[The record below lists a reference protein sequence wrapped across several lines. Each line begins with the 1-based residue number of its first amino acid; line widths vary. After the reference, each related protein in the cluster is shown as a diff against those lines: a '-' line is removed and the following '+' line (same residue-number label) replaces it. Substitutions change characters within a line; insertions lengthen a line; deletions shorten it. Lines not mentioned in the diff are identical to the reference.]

1 MASGASPSITVDL
14 SDGGTASPPSKLKKF
29 VYGSIGLAV
38 FVTAAVLFWKF
49 WYCPGHL
56 GVFSWFRCKC
66 KANATRGKDR
76 RCACDAFFNEVSGAC
91 SECGDLQQPCCTQ
104 GLQCHSIIDPQPDHY
119 QCNAVTKI
127 CESERQIPGGG

>member
-1 MASGASPSITVDL
+1 MASGSSPSITVDL
-14 SDGGTASPPSKLKKF
+14 SDGGAASPPSKLKKF
-29 VYGSIGLAV
+29 VYGSIGLAG
-38 FVTAAVLFWKF
+38 FVAAAVLFWKF